1 MIEPQL
7 DELDIVKRAWM
18 LRKQRL
24 IGVLWAEAGRF
35 WISESEFDPYGTR
48 ARISLGALKE
58 LVERIE
64 IEEEKAVQ
72 LARKPA
78 AAESAPL
85 ALAKKAGA

>member
-1 MIEPQL
+1 MKETQL
-7 DELDIVKRAWM
+7 DELDIVRRAWV

-48 ARISLGALKE
+48 ARISLAALKD

-64 IEEEKAVQ
+64 SEQKVAQ

-78 AAESAPL
+78 AAESAPA
-85 ALAKKAGA
+85 ALVKKAGA